1 MKKLLEIMAKS
12 KKVLSI
18 FLCLFLLLSF
28 PVQAKDPP
36 KKYLDENYVFKDL
49 KFIKWP
55 EKTGVWG
62 K

>member
-1 MKKLLEIMAKS
+1 MKKILL
-12 KKVLSI
+12 I
-18 FLCLFLLLSF
+18 FLGLLLLLSL
-28 PVQAKDPP
+28 PAKAKDPP